1 VYEMC
6 YINKLAL
13 PCLKVNVINQ
23 QKAALFQSHFY
34 LSGASTAK
42 KTKATPC

>member
-13 PCLKVNVINQ
+13 PYIYMCVCVRMCVCVISDFVFFEH
-23 QKAALFQSHFY
+23 KFIS
-34 LSGASTAK
+34 ASW
-42 KTKATPC
+42 